1 LNGVIL
7 TRTKKRAAP
16 ELTNEQLAAGGTFL
30 VALAAAALTVKLIRN
45 RSQRTASTSLGLRTN
60 KGLGLEVR
68 RVARLEIDNAIT
80 ALKTSG
86 DPISSE
92 GVHEARKSI
101 KRLRSLL
108 RLTRHELGNKAF
120 QAENQALRQIAR
132 RLSDSRDSD
141 VMVATLDSLT
151 ATYATEIPAG
161 VFDDLRAAL
170 ETKAETERTR
180 LAAHTSAVNG
190 AISELHALRAR
201 VAGWPLP
208 ENGTVADLKPGVRY
222 VYKRGRDA
230 NDAAHASPST
240 NRLHDLRRR
249 TKDVVHTAQ
258 LLDAASPKAGKIAS
272 RGKAVN
278 EMLGEDHDLA
288 MLRSGATT
296 HAETLAPGHLEL
308 LKALIDRRRDAIQ
321 REATDQAG
329 LLYNRPPKQMTVRFI
344 AKS

>member
-1 LNGVIL
+1 MIL
-7 TRTKKRAAP
+7 TRTPKRNTP
-16 ELTNEQLAAGGTFL
+16 ELSNERLAVGGTFL
-30 VALAAAALTVKLIRN
+30 LALAAAVLTVKLIRN
-45 RSQRTASTSLGLRTN
+45 RGQRAASTHLGLRTN

-68 RVARLEIDNAIT
+68 RVARLEIDSAIT
-80 ALKTSG
+80 ALKTG
-86 DPISSE
+86 GQPVSSE
-92 GVHEARKSI
+92 GVHEARKNI

-108 RLTRHELGNKAF
+108 RLTRHELGDKVF
-120 QAENQALRQIAR
+120 QAENRALRQIAR
-132 RLSDSRDSD
+132 RLSYSRDSD

-170 ETKAETERTR
+170 ETNAETERTR

-190 AISELHALRAR
+190 AIAELHALRAR

-208 ENGTVADLKPGVRY
+208 ESGTIADLKPGVRY
-222 VYKRGRDA
+222 IYKRGRDA
-230 NDAAHASPST
+230 NDEAHAKPT
-240 NRLHDLRRR
+240 TKQLHNLRRR

-258 LLDAASPKAGKIAS
+258 LLDAASPNAAKIAS

-288 MLRSGATT
+288 VLRSGAAV
-296 HAETLAPGHLEL
+296 HAETLSPGHLEL
-308 LKALIDRRRDAIQ
+308 LNALIDRRRAAVQ
-321 REATDQAG
+321 REATDQSG
-329 LLYNRPPKQMTVRFI
+329 LLYNRPPRKMTVRFI